1 MSSTSYNAKPWIFGL
16 RKARNMCEL
25 LAMSANVPTDIVFSF
40 TGLAQR
46 GGVTG
51 PHVDGW
57 GITFYEGRGS
67 RTFKDACPS
76 SESHIAKLIKSY
88 PIKSEV
94 VISHIRQANRGCV
107 SLENTHPFTR
117 ELWGR
122 YWTYAHNGQLSDY
135 QSKFQVSRYQ
145 SVGDTDSELAFC
157 WILEQIAAKFGDHRP
172 DDMQAVFKFVAA
184 LAEQIRA
191 LGVFNMILSDG
202 EYLMSYCSNNL
213 CYITRRAPFGKAKLI
228 DTDVVIDF
236 DKETTPHDVVTVI
249 ATRPLTENENWH
261 VMQPGNWK
269 LFRLGELLI
278 DV

>member
-1 MSSTSYNAKPWIFGL
+1 
-16 RKARNMCEL
+16 MCEL

-57 GITFYEGRGS
+57 GITFYEGKGS
-67 RTFKDACPS
+67 RTFKDARPS
-76 SESHIAKLIKSY
+76 SESHIAELIQSY

-94 VISHIRQANRGCV
+94 VVSHIRQANRGCV

-135 QSKFQVSRYQ
+135 QDKFRVSKFQP
-145 SVGDTDSELAFC
+145 VGDTDSELAFC
-157 WILEQIAAKFGDHRP
+157 WLLENIVQKFGEQEPADII
-172 DDMQAVFKFVAA
+172 AVYQYVST
-184 LAEQIRA
+184 LADEIRA

-202 EYLMSYCSNNL
+202 ENLMSYCSNNL
-213 CYITRRAPFGKAKLI
+213 CYITRKAPFGKAKLI

-236 DKETTPHDVVTVI
+236 KKETTPDDVVTVI
-249 ATRPLTENENWH
+249 ATRPLTKDEEWH
-261 VMQPGNWK
+261 ILAAGDWK
-269 LFRLGELLI
+269 LFRKGQLI
-278 DV
+278 LDETA

>member
-1 MSSTSYNAKPWIFGL
+1 
-16 RKARNMCEL
+16 MCEL

-40 TGLAQR
+40 TGLAER

-57 GITFYEGRGS
+57 GITFYEGKGS

-76 SESHIAKLIKSY
+76 SVSHIAQLIKSY

-94 VISHIRQANRGCV
+94 VLSHIRQANRGCV

-135 QSKFQVSRYQ
+135 DEKLVVSRFQ
-145 SVGDTDSELAFC
+145 PVGDTDSELAFC
-157 WILEQIAAKFGDHRP
+157 WIMEQVLVRFGDKAP
-172 DDMQAVFKFVAA
+172 ADMRAVFKFIAG
-184 LAEQIRA
+184 LADEMRT

-202 EYLMSYCSNNL
+202 QYLMCYCTNSL
-213 CYITRRAPFGKAKLI
+213 SYITRRAPFGEAKLI

-236 DKETTPHDVVTVI
+236 KKETTPNDVVTVI
-249 ATRPLTENENWH
+249 ATRPLTDNEEWR
-261 VMQPGNWK
+261 VLKPGEWR
-269 LFRLGELLI
+269 LFSLGELMSL
-278 DV
+278 

>member
-1 MSSTSYNAKPWIFGL
+1 
-16 RKARNMCEL
+16 MCEL

-40 TGLAQR
+40 TGLAER

-57 GITFYEGRGS
+57 GITFYEGKGS
-67 RTFKDACPS
+67 RTFKDANPS

-117 ELWGR
+117 ELWGQ
-122 YWTYAHNGQLSDY
+122 YWTYAHNGQLTDY
-135 QSKFQVSRYQ
+135 QAKFQVSRYQ
-145 SVGDTDSELAFC
+145 SVGDTDSEQAFC
-157 WILEQIAAKFGDHRP
+157 WILEQMVAKFGDSKP
-172 DDMQAVFKFVAA
+172 QDMQAVFCFVAT
-184 LAEQIRA
+184 LAEEICA
-191 LGVFNMILSDG
+191 LGVFNMLLSDG
-202 EYLMSYCSNNL
+202 EYLMSFCSNNL

-236 DKETTPHDVVTVI
+236 DKETTPYDVVTVV
-249 ATRPLTENENWH
+249 ATRPLTENEQWQII
-261 VMQPGNWK
+261 QPGNWK
-269 LFRLGELLI
+269 LFRLGELI
-278 DV
+278 ADSPIRRPN

>member
-1 MSSTSYNAKPWIFGL
+1 
-16 RKARNMCEL
+16 MCEL

-40 TGLAQR
+40 TGLAER

-57 GITFYEGRGS
+57 GITFYEGKGS

-76 SESHIAKLIKSY
+76 SQSHVAKLIKSY

-94 VISHIRQANRGCV
+94 VVSHIRQANRGCV

-135 QSKFQVSRYQ
+135 QQKFAVSRYQ
-145 SVGDTDSELAFC
+145 PVGDTDSELAFC
-157 WILEQIAAKFGDHRP
+157 WILERVVQQFGDREP
-172 DDMQAVFKFVAA
+172 ADLKPVFSFVAQ
-184 LAEQIRA
+184 LADEIRA

-202 EYLMSYCSNNL
+202 DHLMSYCSNNL

-236 DKETTPHDVVTVI
+236 NKETTPNDIVTVI
-249 ATRPLTENENWH
+249 ATRPLTDNEQWH
-261 VMQPGNWK
+261 ILSPGEWK
-269 LFRLGELLI
+269 LFCKGERLTAL
-278 DV
+278 

>member
-1 MSSTSYNAKPWIFGL
+1 
-16 RKARNMCEL
+16 MCEL

-57 GITFYEGRGS
+57 GITFYEGKGS
-67 RTFKDACPS
+67 RTFKDARPS
-76 SESHIAKLIKSY
+76 SESHIAELIQSY

-94 VISHIRQANRGCV
+94 VVSHIRQANRGCV

-135 QSKFQVSRYQ
+135 QNKFAVSRFQ
-145 SVGDTDSELAFC
+145 PVGDTDSELAFC
-157 WILEQIAAKFGDHRP
+157 WLLEKVVDKFGEQEPEDIKLVY
-172 DDMQAVFKFVAA
+172 QFIAK
-184 LAEQIRA
+184 LADEIRC
-191 LGVFNMILSDG
+191 LGVFNMILTDG
-202 EYLMSYCSNNL
+202 AHLMSYCSNNL
-213 CYITRRAPFGKAKLI
+213 CYITRKAPFGKAKLI

-236 DKETTPHDVVTVI
+236 NKETTPDDIVTVI
-249 ATRPLTENENWH
+249 ATRPLTKDEEWH
-261 VMQPGNWK
+261 ILVPGDWK
-269 LFRLGELLI
+269 LFCKGVLI
-278 DV
+278 LDEGVQD

>member
-1 MSSTSYNAKPWIFGL
+1 
-16 RKARNMCEL
+16 MCEL

-57 GITFYEGRGS
+57 GITFYEGKGS
-67 RTFKDACPS
+67 RTFKDARPS
-76 SESHIAKLIKSY
+76 SESHIAELIQSY

-94 VISHIRQANRGCV
+94 VVSHIRQANRGCV

-135 QSKFQVSRYQ
+135 QEKFVVSKFQP
-145 SVGDTDSELAFC
+145 VGDTDSELAFC
-157 WILEQIAAKFGDHRP
+157 WLLEKVVEQFGEQQPDSMIPVYQYIAT
-172 DDMQAVFKFVAA
+172 
-184 LAEQIRA
+184 LADEVRA

-202 EYLMSYCSNNL
+202 DNLMSYCSNNL
-213 CYITRRAPFGKAKLI
+213 CYITRKAPFGKAKLI

-236 DKETTPHDVVTVI
+236 KEETTPNDIVTVI
-249 ATRPLTENENWH
+249 ATRPLTKDEEWH
-261 VMQPGNWK
+261 ILSPGDWK
-269 LFRLGELLI
+269 LFTKGTLI
-278 DV
+278 LDERQ

>member
-1 MSSTSYNAKPWIFGL
+1 
-16 RKARNMCEL
+16 MCEL

-40 TGLAQR
+40 TGLAER

-57 GITFYEGRGS
+57 GITFYEGKGS

-88 PIKSEV
+88 PIKSEIV
-94 VISHIRQANRGCV
+94 VSHIRQANRGCV

-117 ELWGR
+117 ELWGK

-135 QSKFQVSRYQ
+135 QEKFVVNRFQP
-145 SVGDTDSELAFC
+145 VGDTDSELAFC
-157 WILEQIAAKFGDHRP
+157 WIMEQVLVEFGP
-172 DDMQAVFKFVAA
+172 KQPENMNAVFAFIAG
-184 LAEQIRA
+184 LADEIRT

-202 EYLMSYCSNNL
+202 VDLMTYCSNNL

-236 DKETTPHDVVTVI
+236 NKETTPNDVVTVI
-249 ATRPLTENENWH
+249 ATRPLTKNEEWNILK
-261 VMQPGNWK
+261 PGDWK
-269 LFRLGELLI
+269 LFRKGELQASNQ
-278 DV
+278 V

>member
-1 MSSTSYNAKPWIFGL
+1 
-16 RKARNMCEL
+16 MCEL

-57 GITFYEGRGS
+57 GITFYEGKGN
-67 RTFKDACPS
+67 RTFKDARPS
-76 SESHIAKLIKSY
+76 SESHIAQLIKSY

-94 VISHIRQANRGCV
+94 VVSHIRQANRGCV

-117 ELWGR
+117 ELWGQ

-135 QSKFQVSRYQ
+135 QDKFVSKRFAA
-145 SVGDTDSELAFC
+145 VGDTDSEMAFC
-157 WILEQIAAKFGDHRP
+157 WIMDQVVNQFGDKAP
-172 DDMQAVFKFVAA
+172 DDRLAVYQYIST
-184 LAEQIRA
+184 LADEIRA

-202 EYLMSYCSNNL
+202 EHLMSYCSNNL

-236 DKETTPHDVVTVI
+236 NQETTPNDVVTVI
-249 ATRPLTENENWH
+249 ATRPLTKNEQWN
-261 VMQPGNWK
+261 VLTPGEWK
-269 LFRLGELLI
+269 LFKKGEL
-278 DV
+278 VSSSKS

>member
-1 MSSTSYNAKPWIFGL
+1 
-16 RKARNMCEL
+16 MCEL

-57 GITFYEGRGS
+57 GITFYEGKGS

-76 SESHIAKLIKSY
+76 SESHIAKMIQSY

-94 VISHIRQANRGCV
+94 VVSHIRQANRGCV

-135 QSKFQVSRYQ
+135 EDKFIVSRFHP
-145 SVGDTDSELAFC
+145 VGVTDSELAFC
-157 WILEQIAAKFGDHRP
+157 WILEKVVRKFGEQEPEDARP
-172 DDMQAVFKFVAA
+172 VFQYIAS
-184 LAEQIRA
+184 LADEIRG

-213 CYITRRAPFGKAKLI
+213 CYITRKAPFGQATLI

-236 DKETTPHDVVTVI
+236 DKETTPNDIVTVI
-249 ATRPLTENENWH
+249 ATRPLTNNEEWH
-261 VMQPGNWK
+261 ILGAGDWE
-269 LFRLGELLI
+269 LFRKGVRI
-278 DV
+278 PPQ

>member
-1 MSSTSYNAKPWIFGL
+1 
-16 RKARNMCEL
+16 MCEL

-57 GITFYEGRGS
+57 GITFYEGKGS

-76 SESHIAKLIKSY
+76 SESHIAKMIQSY

-122 YWTYAHNGQLSDY
+122 YWTYAHNGQLSEYDE
-135 QSKFQVSRYQ
+135 KFIVSRFQ
-145 SVGDTDSELAFC
+145 TVGDTDSELAFC
-157 WILEQIAAKFGDHRP
+157 WILENVVHKFGEHEP
-172 DDMQAVFKFVAA
+172 DDVKPVFQYIAS
-184 LAEQIRA
+184 LADEIRE

-202 EYLMSYCSNNL
+202 DHVMSYCSNNL
-213 CYITRRAPFGKAKLI
+213 CYITRKAPFGQAKLV
-228 DTDVVIDF
+228 DTDIVIDF
-236 DKETTPHDVVTVI
+236 DKETTANDIVTVI
-249 ATRPLTENENWH
+249 ATRPLTQNEQWH
-261 VMQPGNWK
+261 ILGAGDWE
-269 LFRLGELLI
+269 LFCRGERVVYL
-278 DV
+278 

>member
-1 MSSTSYNAKPWIFGL
+1 
-16 RKARNMCEL
+16 MCEL

-57 GITFYEGRGS
+57 GITFYEGKGN
-67 RTFKDACPS
+67 RTFKDARPS
-76 SESHIAKLIKSY
+76 SESHIAQLIKSY

-94 VISHIRQANRGCV
+94 VVSHIRQANRGCV

-117 ELWGR
+117 ELWGQ

-135 QSKFQVSRYQ
+135 EDKFVSRRFTA
-145 SVGDTDSELAFC
+145 VGDTDSEMAFC
-157 WILEQIAAKFGDHRP
+157 WIMDQVVEKFGDKAP
-172 DDMQAVFKFVAA
+172 DDRLAVYQYIST
-184 LAEQIRA
+184 LADEIRA
-191 LGVFNMILSDG
+191 LGVFNMILCDG
-202 EYLMSYCSNNL
+202 EHLMSYCSNNL

-236 DKETTPHDVVTVI
+236 DKETTPNDVVTVI
-249 ATRPLTENENWH
+249 ATRPLTNNEQWN
-261 VMQPGNWK
+261 VLTPGEWK
-269 LFRLGELLI
+269 LFKKGEL
-278 DV
+278 VSSSQS